1 MAGLL
6 QAEGGCVMERIES
19 TQRLSSYLTK
29 ENVQDSEAL
38 RVIEVT
44 ALARIADALRDMNEQ
59 PLRML

>member
-1 MAGLL
+1 
-6 QAEGGCVMERIES
+6 MERIES